1 MRAGHERW
9 ARQVGAKAG
18 DANADAVRLFCHLQ
32 FVAVAVGGRAQGGGV
47 FAEDGGRVA
56 VGEVNALS
64 GADDACFFA
73 GDAVNGVAEPVLVV
87 KADAGDDGGFG
98 VDEVGRVQP
107 AAKADFEYGDL
118 RLAAGDEVEG
128 GKC

>member
-1 MRAGHERW
+1 M
-9 ARQVGAKAG
+9 
-18 DANADAVRLFCHLQ
+18 
-32 FVAVAVGGRAQGGGV
+32 
-47 FAEDGGRVA
+47 
-56 VGEVNALS
+56 
-64 GADDACFFA
+64 
-73 GDAVNGVAEPVLVV
+73 GDAVDGVAEPVLVV